1 MAGPIIECWSMEAAD
16 SARKGSPRTTTPMRA
31 GKPNSTR
38 EPRIVWI
45 SCSLT
50 EPVRSRENS
59 ERCNAGAEADSLGMG
74 GELSPMLLEAP
85 QPKATIAMT
94 EVSNKVGIR
103 FMALER
109 GAKRIPY
116 SGGSKI
122 DNYA

>member
-1 MAGPIIECWSMEAAD
+1 M
-16 SARKGSPRTTTPMRA
+16 
-31 GKPNSTR
+31 
-38 EPRIVWI
+38 
-45 SCSLT
+45 
-50 EPVRSRENS
+50 
-59 ERCNAGAEADSLGMG
+59 GMG